1 MAGECV
7 AQGNGSKEHFNAD
20 DEVLVASSHCPSSHL
35 LPIDDLNFRDHPT
48 FLQDCQQCPCV
59 GEGRGISSAPAPLIQ
74 VGLWEE
80 KHRVS
85 LVGPTLPEGEEDDGL
100 DGDELEDWLKRA
112 QQVHGGEVEEE
123 KGIKGQAD

>member
-7 AQGNGSKEHFNAD
+7 AQGNGSEEHFNAD

-80 KHRVS
+80 KHSVS
-85 LVGPTLPEGEEDDGL
+85 MMEPTLPEGEEDDGL
-100 DGDELEDWLKRA
+100 DGDELEDWLKWA